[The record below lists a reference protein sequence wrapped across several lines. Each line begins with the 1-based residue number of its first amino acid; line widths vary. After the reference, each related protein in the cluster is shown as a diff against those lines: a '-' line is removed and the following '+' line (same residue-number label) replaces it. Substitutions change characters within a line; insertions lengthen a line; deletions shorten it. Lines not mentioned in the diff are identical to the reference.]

1 MKRTILYLIKMVS
14 KNLLY
19 GSILQ
24 CLFLSTLLANE
35 SGAQIKPIDETFIRI
50 SGNRDWTV
58 KEVFRDLESRTD
70 YVFIFP
76 DDLLQEGSRVELDR
90 GRQSVNDILAQVARS
105 AKLKF
110 RQVNN
115 SIYVGGTAAAEN
127 NTDIPISIDRVEV
140 SGTVTDANGQPIP
153 GATVLV
159 EGTNSGTATDIDGKF
174 MLDAPEGAVLLISFI
189 GYQSQRV
196 TVSNQTTFNIT
207 LQEDQSSL
215 EEVVVVGYGTQK
227 KADITGSVAS
237 VSEDLLQSRPVANFE
252 DALQGRASGVQVR
265 QTGGDLNGKFSIN
278 IRGIGSVTGSNDPLI
293 VVDGVP
299 LFSSDFSTINPKDIT
314 AIDILKDASA
324 TAIYGARAA
333 NGVVIITTKKGQ
345 AGKTQFTFNTDIG
358 VEEIT
363 QRFDVMSSQEQR
375 ALFVEAFK
383 NSNRNISVYDDPNH
397 PSWQTD
403 TDWQKLGTQTGLRQ
417 NYNLGFSGGSEKTQF
432 SGSVSYLDRKGTL
445 INSDL
450 KTWFLR
456 LNVSSEINKWL
467 KVSTNMTGS
476 HQKQNVQNN
485 DSWGSTGYR
494 SLAFQHSYTPA
505 YDDNGNLTAVN
516 TTAAPYFGANDN
528 PLIDL
533 LLPTREEDVT
543 RLMGNTKFDFKPM
556 DDLTISA
563 NIGGDV
569 ILGSGYTYMPVFQI
583 GRFTR
588 PEGSVTVPNRQEIN
602 WVSDVTV
609 NYEKRINNHDFK
621 LLAGFSAQ
629 QFIFN
634 NSSITG
640 SGTVNNS
647 LNQLSNQIN
656 FNANG
661 SKVSSGLISSFFR
674 INYSYNDKLLLT
686 GTVRRDGSSK
696 FGPSTRYGV
705 FPSGSIAWRL
715 SEEEFLKSSNFI
727 DDLKIRTSYGLTGN
741 QEIGNFA
748 FLTRAA
754 STPYVF
760 GNSLVIGNSPQN
772 IGNPFLQWESTKQFD
787 AGIDIS
793 ILEGRVYATADY
805 YNRVSQDLLVS
816 TPIPLTAG
824 VSQDP
829 VVNLGSVLNS
839 GFEFSVNSRNTVGK
853 IGWSTNFNI
862 SFNKNEVLD
871 IGTNSIGESLEIPG
885 QNIPLSNQP
894 ANLSR
899 AGHPV
904 GAFYM
909 WQYDGVW
916 QLGEEDEALSW
927 SGAVPGDPKYK
938 DNNGNGVFDAG
949 DKTFVGNP
957 HPKFFGG
964 IDNTFNYKNFN
975 LSVFFDFAG
984 GYQVYNTA
992 RNLLARGVPFV
1003 QNFAEVNGFWTPENP
1018 STTIPRPSQGG
1029 NTTTLVTMVS
1039 DRFLETADFIRLK
1052 NLSLSYNL
1060 PMEWFAGKAIQSTK
1074 FTLTGTNLFMFTNYT
1089 GLDPESS
1096 SRTSLLSSGIDYTPY
1111 PQTRLVSLSA
1121 QVTF

>member
-1 MKRTILYLIKMVS
+1 M
-14 KNLLY
+14 KNL
-19 GSILQ
+19 ILKHVIRMSKLFTYAFLFQ
-24 CLFLSTLLANE
+24 CLTMGLLLASN
-35 SGAQIKPIDETFIRI
+35 GNAQIKSIEEVVVRLPMEGVSVKDAFKKIEKASDFTFVYLTREVRNLPPIFVEGRDQSLYEVLVEIAQQSGLDFKQINQNIHVQTSRKGQEKAIVSISKVDVEIR
-50 SGNRDWTV
+50 
-58 KEVFRDLESRTD
+58 
-70 YVFIFP
+70 
-76 DDLLQEGSRVELDR
+76 
-90 GRQSVNDILAQVARS
+90 
-105 AKLKF
+105 
-110 RQVNN
+110 
-115 SIYVGGTAAAEN
+115 
-127 NTDIPISIDRVEV
+127 
-140 SGTVTDANGQPIP
+140 GTVTEENGDPIP
-153 GATVLV
+153 GATILV
-159 EGTNSGTATDIDGKF
+159 EGSNTGTATDI
-174 MLDAPEGAVLLISFI
+174 EGNFTIEANEGNVLLVSFI
-189 GYQSQRV
+189 GYKSQRI
-196 TVSNQTTFNIT
+196 TIGNQTNLNIKLT
-207 LQEDQSSL
+207 EDQSSL

-227 KADITGSVAS
+227 KADITGSVSS

-345 AGKTQFTFNTDIG
+345 AGKTQFTFSSDIG

-363 QRFDVMSSQEQR
+363 QRFDLMSSQEQR
-375 ALFVEAFK
+375 ELFVEAFK
-383 NSNRNISVYDDPNH
+383 NSNRNTSVYDDPDH
-397 PSWQTD
+397 PAWQVD
-403 TDWQKLGTQTGLRQ
+403 NDWQELGTRTGLRQ
-417 NYNLGFSGGSEKTQF
+417 NYNLGFSGGSEKNQF

-445 INSDL
+445 VNSDL
-450 KTWFLR
+450 KTWSLR

-467 KVSTNMTGS
+467 KISTNMTGS
-476 HQKQNVQNN
+476 YQNQNVQNN

-494 SLAFQHSYTPA
+494 SLAYQHSYTPA
-505 YDDNGNLTAVN
+505 YDENGNLSAIN
-516 TTAAPYFGANDN
+516 TTAAPYFGANSN

-533 LLPTREEDVT
+533 LLPTREQDVT

-563 NIGGDV
+563 TLGGDL
-569 ILGSGYTYMPVFQI
+569 ILGSGYTYMPVYQI
-583 GRFTR
+583 GRFIR
-588 PEGSVTVPNRQEIN
+588 PEGIVTVPRRQEIN
-602 WVSDVTV
+602 WVSDITV
-609 NYEKRINNHDFK
+609 NYEKSINNHDFK
-621 LLAGFSAQ
+621 LLGGFSAQ

-656 FNANG
+656 FNGNG

-674 INYSYNDKLLLT
+674 VNYSYNDKLLLT

-696 FGPSTRYGV
+696 FGPSTRFGV

-715 SEEEFLKSSNFI
+715 SEEGFLKSSNFI
-727 DDLKIRTSYGLTGN
+727 DDFKIRTSYGLTGN

-793 ILEGRVYATADY
+793 VLEGRVYATADF

-824 VSQDP
+824 VAQDP
-829 VVNLGSVLNS
+829 IVNLGSVLNS
-839 GFEFSVNSRNTVGK
+839 GFEFSINSTNTVGK

-904 GAFYM
+904 GAFNM
-909 WQYDGVW
+909 WQFDGVW

-938 DNNGNGVFDAG
+938 DLNENGVFDAG

-957 HPKFFGG
+957 HPKYFGG
-964 IDNTFNYKNFN
+964 IDNTFNYKNFS

-1003 QNFAEVNGFWTPENP
+1003 HNFSEANGFWTPENP
-1018 STTIPRPSQGG
+1018 STTVPRPSQGG

-1039 DRFLETADFIRLK
+1039 DRFLETADFLRLK

-1060 PMEWFAGKAIQSTK
+1060 PVEWFRGKAIQSTK
-1074 FTLTGTNLFMFTNYT
+1074 FTLTGTNLLMFTNYT
-1089 GLDPESS
+1089 GLDPEAS

-1111 PQTRLVSLSA
+1111 PQTRLVSLAA